1 MDLTTLTLIGV
12 LGLLLGAG
20 LAAGWARRA
29 PSQVQTSELTALKE
43 QLATH
48 IAQLQAKE
56 EQTLEMRQQRE
67 QVQRELGVAA
77 TRSGIDPRT
86 RHALHRT

>member
-67 QVQRELGVAA
+67 
-77 TRSGIDPRT
+77 
-86 RHALHRT
+86 